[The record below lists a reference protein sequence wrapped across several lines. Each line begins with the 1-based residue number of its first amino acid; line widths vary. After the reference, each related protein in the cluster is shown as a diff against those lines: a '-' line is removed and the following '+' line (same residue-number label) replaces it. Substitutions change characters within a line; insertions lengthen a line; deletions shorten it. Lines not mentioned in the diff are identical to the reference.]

1 MSGESIKLSRASILE
16 TLGKVTTKPPKIAP
30 KSTRSGFTNFFV
42 STTEFVT
49 SHPFLSLGMVVG
61 FFTAIVLFGKSRN
74 KRYPINGNGHWS
86 EKEGL
91 LGGKHD

>member
-1 MSGESIKLSRASILE
+1 
-16 TLGKVTTKPPKIAP
+16 
-30 KSTRSGFTNFFV
+30 
-42 STTEFVT
+42 
-49 SHPFLSLGMVVG
+49 MVVG